1 MSNKKVNNI
10 MSLSVD
16 PDIQERMKKAAKV
29 RNISVSKLIRDMVEK
44 NLSPLDEGDVD
55 TVIFK
60 IPNAVKE
67 TEQDLRNWFSIRV
80 EAVVKALIKSN
91 E

>member
-1 MSNKKVNNI
+1 MSNKKPTNI

-44 NLSPLDEGDVD
+44 NLPLNSEEAELD

-60 IPNAVKE
+60 IPNSVKG
-67 TEQDLRNWFSIRV
+67 TEEDLRNWLSIRV
-80 EAVVKALIKSN
+80 EAVIKALIKK
-91 E
+91 

>member
-1 MSNKKVNNI
+1 

-44 NLSPLDEGDVD
+44 NLPLNSEEAEFD

-60 IPNAVKE
+60 IPNAVKA
-67 TEQDLRNWFSIRV
+67 TEEDLRSWLLTRV
-80 EAVVKALIKSN
+80 EAVVKALTKK
-91 E
+91 